1 MFMQVPW
8 IPVLVQAQ
16 VQAAR
21 GCARRVSVQNTLQ
34 KLCLYINISN
44 IISNIITITITMITL
59 SQSRIACTTLSFFS
73 AGVCPFCW
81 VRTDMQ
87 WVLCRIHVYVPSLHC
102 SLTSGSHRAAAA
114 GVQPLYYRPYVVEY
128 LRPNNKSDTDKQTNK
143 KSDIHIKRLHIHIK
157 ITYIYIYKYIH

>member
-21 GCARRVSVQNTLQ
+21 GCARRVSVQSKLQ
-34 KLCLYINISN
+34 KLCLYTVIINIT
-44 IISNIITITITMITL
+44 NIITITITMITL

-73 AGVCPFCW
+73 AGVCPFCR

-87 WVLCRIHVYVPSLHC
+87 
-102 SLTSGSHRAAAA
+102 
-114 GVQPLYYRPYVVEY
+114 
-128 LRPNNKSDTDKQTNK
+128 
-143 KSDIHIKRLHIHIK
+143 
-157 ITYIYIYKYIH
+157 